1 MTTRLPDT
9 AQKLSRAELVAAFRF
24 ILQTYFWEYCKYID
38 PVFFTDDKP
47 HLIKIANA
55 LQKVSEKKI
64 MKLVMSLPPRAG
76 KSYIVSVWC
85 SWMIGKNPAGSIMR
99 NSYGQS
105 LAEKFSYDIRD
116 IIKTKKYTD
125 VFPAIKLK
133 DDKQQI
139 GDWAVV
145 GSKQSSYFCS
155 GVGGAIT
162 GKGCNIAAI
171 LDDPVKNLEDAMSET
186 ISEKT
191 WNWYLSTHKSRME
204 TGCPEIHIA
213 TRWSKKDPI
222 GRLVESEAGE
232 WTIITVPALDESGK
246 SFCESV
252 KTTAEYE
259 ELKKI
264 LDAYIWEAEF
274 MQNPIEAIGLLFPPH
289 ELNYFSMEEVKRF
302 YEIPE
307 GKKEPAEKWDGI
319 IGYTDTADEGSDYLA
334 SMTCCLKN
342 DRVYVPDVVFTQE
355 PIEITEGLVANQ
367 ILTNKHDKH
376 ITESNNGGKGF
387 SRAVQRILKG
397 LKYFCDM
404 IWKPTTQNKETKILM
419 KSGVVKQKFYFRN
432 DYPAGS
438 DYDKFMRNLTS
449 YMKAG
454 KNKHDDAPDCVTSM
468 AGYIFKENSI
478 SFLGTN

>member
-1 MTTRLPDT
+1 
-9 AQKLSRAELVAAFRF
+9 
-24 ILQTYFWEYCKYID
+24 
-38 PVFFTDDKP
+38 
-47 HLIKIANA
+47 
-55 LQKVSEKKI
+55 
-64 MKLVMSLPPRAG
+64 
-76 KSYIVSVWC
+76 
-85 SWMIGKNPAGSIMR
+85 MR

-259 ELKKI
+259 ELKK
-264 LDAYIWEAEF
+264 
-274 MQNPIEAIGLLFPPH
+274 
-289 ELNYFSMEEVKRF
+289 
-302 YEIPE
+302 
-307 GKKEPAEKWDGI
+307 
-319 IGYTDTADEGSDYLA
+319 
-334 SMTCCLKN
+334 
-342 DRVYVPDVVFTQE
+342 
-355 PIEITEGLVANQ
+355 
-367 ILTNKHDKH
+367 
-376 ITESNNGGKGF
+376 SN
-387 SRAVQRILKG
+387 I
-397 LKYFCDM
+397 C
-404 IWKPTTQNKETKILM
+404 
-419 KSGVVKQKFYFRN
+419 
-432 DYPAGS
+432 
-438 DYDKFMRNLTS
+438 
-449 YMKAG
+449 
-454 KNKHDDAPDCVTSM
+454 
-468 AGYIFKENSI
+468 
-478 SFLGTN
+478 